1 MATDFLQKILD
12 IINSTLKEQL
22 SITVDVDT
30 TSRLIDIGI
39 DSIGFMVLIVYL
51 ENDLDVEINVELIL
65 EKEYSL
71 ITIGDMIDIILK
83 GNGDES

>member
-1 MATDFLQKILD
+1 
-12 IINSTLKEQL
+12 
-22 SITVDVDT
+22 
-30 TSRLIDIGI
+30 
-39 DSIGFMVLIVYL
+39 MVLIVYL

>member
-1 MATDFLQKILD
+1 MREKILD

>member
-1 MATDFLQKILD
+1 MREKILD

-83 GNGDES
+83 GNGDDS